1 MRLYTPKQ
9 RQEILI
15 SLAIKPKNGKVT
27 GKEAAEILTWR
38 AKEEMGVDHEYS
50 PSILRRHVENGN
62 LVAYPAT
69 KLTDKGISRKSL
81 YDVEAVFELSI
92 EPRRGLK
99 RKQNSSRE
107 DAKSSESAA

>member
-38 AKEEMGVDHEYS
+38 AKNESGIDHQYT
-50 PSILRRHVENGN
+50 PTILRRHVEKGN
-62 LVAYPAT
+62 LVAYPGT
-69 KLTDKGISRKSL
+69 KLTEEGRSRKSL

-99 RKQNSSRE
+99 LKQSSSGIE
-107 DAKSSESAA
+107 AQPSENVA